1 MEIQVSDEM
10 AKVFLSAV
18 KHAIRTGQRFSE
30 GQGEFSIDLPQAE
43 EFLEHLL
50 SVPRSTEERDF
61 DPEA

>member
-1 MEIQVSDEM
+1 
-10 AKVFLSAV
+10 VFLSAV

-30 GQGEFSIDLPQAE
+30 GHGEFSIDLPQAE

>member
-10 AKVFLSAV
+10 AKVFLNAV
-18 KHAIRTGQRFSE
+18 KHAIKTGQRFSE
-30 GQGEFSIDLPQAE
+30 GQGEFIVDLPAAE

-50 SVPRSTEERDF
+50 SVPESTEERDL